1 MTGSKPTYPRTVGS
15 VTKTSMAWHSAVP
28 CWPQLEASV
37 GLGVGQSQLPETS
50 RQATVCLGE
59 PAGILHKEVRTV
71 INLINLPDNL
81 QQQLRGWS
89 CPEKQGLYKSAAAA
103 GEELESTTEEV
114 VSRLAAVPPGWPAG
128 QEWRPG

>member
-1 MTGSKPTYPRTVGS
+1 MLR
-15 VTKTSMAWHSAVP
+15 AWHSAVP
-28 CWPQLEASV
+28 CWSQLEAAL

-50 RQATVCLGE
+50 RQAIVCLGE
-59 PAGILHKEVRTV
+59 PVDIPLTRKSGTV

-89 CPEKQGLYKSAAAA
+89 CPEKQGLCKSAAAA
-103 GEELESTTEEV
+103 GEELESTAEEV
-114 VSRLAAVPPGWPAG
+114 VSRLTAMPPGWPAG